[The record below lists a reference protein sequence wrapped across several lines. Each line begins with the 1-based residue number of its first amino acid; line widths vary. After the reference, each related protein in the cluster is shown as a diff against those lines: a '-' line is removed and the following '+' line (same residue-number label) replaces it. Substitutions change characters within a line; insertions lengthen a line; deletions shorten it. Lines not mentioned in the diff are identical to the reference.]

1 MVVVM
6 VGGVGGVRVAEV
18 AVETRVRGGGCMGGL
33 GWGCLARRCTSLG
46 EARYFYFGGWEG
58 CRRWMTGL
66 CTFAMHRVWQTA
78 RTCVTVSSETKNG
91 QFCVQCVFSTINSP
105 PLPCGPSSKF
115 IKDPDAGAR
124 RGRGRG
130 CIFTCILQY
139 HRPEK
144 TGRRRSPRATHT
156 DRCPRSCAV
165 RRAIDIESARKD
177 GSAAQGSYYTRVK
190 HVLPTDK
197 ACARHAAHRAFR
209 SAP

>member
-1 MVVVM
+1 
-6 VGGVGGVRVAEV
+6 
-18 AVETRVRGGGCMGGL
+18 MGGL

-78 RTCVTVSSETKNG
+78 RTCVTVSSETKTGSFACNVCSLQLIHPPSRAG
-91 QFCVQCVFSTINSP
+91 PQASLLRTRTPEPGGDADGGVYSRVYYNTIG
-105 PLPCGPSSKF
+105 LKKRAEG
-115 IKDPDAGAR
+115 
-124 RGRGRG
+124 
-130 CIFTCILQY
+130 
-139 HRPEK
+139 EV
-144 TGRRRSPRATHT
+144 RATHT